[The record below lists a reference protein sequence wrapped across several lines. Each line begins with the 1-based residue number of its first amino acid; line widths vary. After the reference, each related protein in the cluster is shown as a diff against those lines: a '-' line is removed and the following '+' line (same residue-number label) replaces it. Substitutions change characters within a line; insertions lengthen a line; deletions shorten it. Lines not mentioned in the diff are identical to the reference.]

1 MKIVFRADDVG
12 YTHVHNLGTLKTLEE
27 GVVSDCECMFDWP
40 DVVEMLDYLSD
51 KPWISVGWHPHM
63 WGHPVL
69 DPSEVPS
76 LCTPDGNFKWK
87 RINQC
92 EHPVEGIVYDEMIKE
107 FRAQMEF
114 CKEHLGR
121 YPDIHYANLPAKG
134 EKEQAILQVVE
145 EYHIP
150 YGFMNN
156 ERHGRVT
163 TAKEEY
169 RHLNIWGAMESAPR
183 DDLVVLPGHKSV
195 LNVLNFLKY
204 DPEGSILSM
213 PIDDNKIVV
222 KVLHPG
228 YLDDTVLREQSCNIH
243 RVKDVEVFT
252 SPRVRQWV
260 IDNKVEIVNQYDAIF
275 GTSRYQDH
283 LKEINSPLWIGNMK

>member
-12 YTHVHNLGTLKTLEE
+12 YTHVHNLGTLEAIE
-27 GVVSDCECMFDWP
+27 NGVVSDCECMFDWP
-40 DVVEMLDYLSD
+40 DVVEMLQYLSD

-76 LCTPDGNFKWK
+76 LVTPDGNFKWK
-87 RINQC
+87 RIDQC
-92 EHPVEGIVYDEMIKE
+92 EHPVEGVVYEEMVKE
-107 FRAQMEF
+107 FRAQMEL
-114 CKEHLGR
+114 CKKYLGR
-121 YPDIHYANLPAKG
+121 YPDIHYGDDRPGDDK
-134 EKEQAILQVVE
+134 QRAIMQVVK
-145 EYHIP
+145 EYGIP

-156 ERHGRVT
+156 ERHGMVSKARP
-163 TAKEEY
+163 EY
-169 RHLNIWGAMESAPR
+169 EHLNIWGTYEVPQEG
-183 DDLVVLPGHKSV
+183 LVTLPGHKST

-204 DPEGSILSM
+204 DPEKAILDL
-213 PIDDNKIVV
+213 PIEDDKIIV

-228 YLDDTVLREQSCNIH
+228 YLDKTVLKEQSCNIH

-252 SPRVRQWV
+252 SPKVKQWI

-283 LKEINSPLWIGNMK
+283 LKEINSPLWIGNM